1 MKDIIVIV
9 GIIVIVVI
17 GNMLIQNVLHT
28 DSEEIIA
35 KLEGIKEQIENEED
49 ATKNAQELNDKWEET
64 NEKWAMIVIHQELDS
79 IKTAILG
86 VKSGIESGDTEFA
99 YQQLQNA
106 IFLVGHIKE
115 KIKINSKNIF

>member
-1 MKDIIVIV
+1 MKDVLIIV
-9 GIIVIVVI
+9 GIIVIVVV
-17 GNMLIQNVLHT
+17 GNMIIQNVLHT

-35 KLEGIKEQIENEED
+35 KLEEIKEQIEKEED
-49 ATKNAQELNDKWEET
+49 ATKNAQELNVKWEET
-64 NEKWAMIVIHQELDS
+64 NEKWAMIVTHQELDS
-79 IKTAILG
+79 IKIAILG

-99 YQQLQNA
+99 YQQLQNS